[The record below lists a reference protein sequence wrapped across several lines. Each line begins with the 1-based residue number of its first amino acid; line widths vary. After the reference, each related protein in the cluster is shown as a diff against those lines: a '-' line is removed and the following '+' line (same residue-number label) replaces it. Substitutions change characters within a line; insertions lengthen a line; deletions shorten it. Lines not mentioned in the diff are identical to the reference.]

1 MKSYKYEIKA
11 TKNES
16 FEKCKILSA
25 FEAWEY
31 AKKFYHE
38 DIALYESMFMIMMN
52 QSNNVIG
59 WMKVAQGGVSQTV
72 CDPKIVC
79 KAAIDTLATQI
90 ILVHNHPSG
99 ETKPS
104 RTDIKLTE
112 RMKNTLELID
122 VCLRDHIIISEDRY
136 TSMHED
142 NMI

>member
-1 MKSYKYEIKA
+1 MKSYKYEITAK
-11 TKNES
+11 KNES
-16 FEKCKILSA
+16 FEKCQILDAQS
-25 FEAWEY
+25 AWEY

-38 DIALYESMFMIMMN
+38 DIALYESMFMIMKN
-52 QSNNVIG
+52 QGNKVIG

-104 RTDIKLTE
+104 RADIKLTE
-112 RMKNTLELID
+112 RMINALEIID
-122 VCLRDHIIISEDRY
+122 VCLRDHIIISEDGY
-136 TSMHED
+136 TSMLEEK
-142 NMI
+142 II